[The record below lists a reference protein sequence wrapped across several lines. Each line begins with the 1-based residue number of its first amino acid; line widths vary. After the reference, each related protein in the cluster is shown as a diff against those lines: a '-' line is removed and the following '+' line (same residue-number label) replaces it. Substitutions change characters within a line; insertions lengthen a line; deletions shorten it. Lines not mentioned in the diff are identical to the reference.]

1 MNSAKLQKIMSEYG
15 PSVYRL
21 ALVRLK
27 RIEDAED
34 VYQETFLRFYR
45 QNEAD
50 EWDPEHCKA
59 WLLKVALNCC
69 RDYVRR
75 SFAASLINIESI
87 ENLPATIPED
97 QRWIWE
103 YVMRLPRGQRL
114 VVQLFYAEECSG
126 KEISEIL
133 GISENAVRGRLFK
146 AKKNLQRMIGENE
159 NEFMRR
165 KKNK

>member
-1 MNSAKLQKIMSEYG
+1 MNSAKLQEIMSECG

-34 VYQETFLRFYR
+34 VYQETFLRFYN
-45 QNEAD
+45 QSDAD
-50 EWDPEHCKA
+50 EWDLAHCKA

-75 SFAASLINIESI
+75 HLGASLINIEHI
-87 ENLPATIPED
+87 ENLPAAIPED

-103 YVMRLPRGQRL
+103 YVMRLSKSQRI

-126 KEISEIL
+126 KEIAEIL
-133 GISENAVRGRLFK
+133 GISENAVRSRLFK
-146 AKKNLQRMIGENE
+146 AKKNLQKMIGENE
-159 NEFMRR
+159 NEFMQ
-165 KKNK
+165 KNKNI